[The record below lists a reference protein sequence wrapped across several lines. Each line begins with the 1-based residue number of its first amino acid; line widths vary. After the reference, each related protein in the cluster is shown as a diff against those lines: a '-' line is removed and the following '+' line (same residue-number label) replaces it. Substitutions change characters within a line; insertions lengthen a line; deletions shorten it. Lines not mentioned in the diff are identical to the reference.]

1 MFACTIPKLDLT
13 LRKGPSLCSFFKVT
27 TYTINFFGRIRIQY
41 ILRYLPCYQILTLF
55 LFSFSS
61 SAYLHKANLTLR
73 KALAYLDASI
83 AVGLLVEN
91 WSAYPLSKPTVEIQ
105 EGKVLQENTSIPVPG
120 SVKAGTMN
128 AGIILQSKVKNI

>member
-1 MFACTIPKLDLT
+1 M
-13 LRKGPSLCSFFKVT
+13 SLNINTFFV
-27 TYTINFFGRIRIQY
+27 FF
-41 ILRYLPCYQILTLF
+41 F
-55 LFSFSS
+55 S

-83 AVGLLVEN
+83 AIGLLVEN
-91 WSAYPLSKPTVEIQ
+91 WSAYPLSKPTIEIQ

-128 AGIILQSKVKNI
+128 AGIILQSKVKSI